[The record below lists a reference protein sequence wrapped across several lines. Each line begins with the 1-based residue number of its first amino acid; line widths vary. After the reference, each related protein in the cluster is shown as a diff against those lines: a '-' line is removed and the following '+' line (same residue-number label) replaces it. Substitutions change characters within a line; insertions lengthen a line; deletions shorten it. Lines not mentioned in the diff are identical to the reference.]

1 MALYVNTNTSSIN
14 AQNSLVKS
22 GNTLDQ
28 AFERLSSGLRINSAA
43 DDAAGLQISNRLT
56 SQINGLGVATRNAN
70 DGISLAQTAEGSL
83 QESTNI
89 LQRMRELALQ
99 SANGSNS
106 AEDRGAL
113 QKEVEALSSELDRIS
128 SNTAFGGSKILD
140 GTFGNGGTAEFQVG
154 SEANET
160 ISLSLDSYG
169 AADLGDKSLSQVNI
183 ASFDASAI
191 GVEDTSVTVSDGS
204 DSVTIEF
211 SEGDG
216 YDDFVKTFNEGAK
229 SLGISATIDDS
240 TGAVQFGVEDAA
252 DVAAFTITEATD
264 DGIFLTAGSA
274 SSDASNTITLTGAVD
289 TLDISTVEGAQ
300 SAVDVIDTAIAS
312 IDSKRADLGA
322 FQNRMESTIS
332 NLSTISEN
340 VSAARSRVRDAD
352 FAAETAKLTQA
363 QIIQQASTT
372 ILAQANQ
379 RPQAALSLLG

>member
-1 MALYVNTNTSSIN
+1 MALYVNTNVSSIN
-14 AQNSLVKS
+14 AQNQLVKS

-28 AFERLSSGLRINSAA
+28 AFQRLSSGLRINSAA

-56 SQINGLGVATRNAN
+56 SQINGLNVATRNAN

-128 SNTAFGGSKILD
+128 NNTAFGGSKILD
-140 GTFGNGGTAEFQVG
+140 GTFGDAGTAAFQVG

-160 ISLSLDSYG
+160 ISLTLGSYG
-169 AADLGDKSLSQVNI
+169 AADLGEKTLSEVTL
-183 ASFDASAI
+183 ASFDATAI
-191 GVEDTSVTVSDGS
+191 GVEDTSITVDNGT
-204 DSVTIEF
+204 DSVTVNF

-216 YDDFVKTFNEGAK
+216 YDDFVRKFNEGTK
-229 SLGISATIDDS
+229 SLGISANINDT
-240 TGAVQFGVEDAA
+240 TGAVEFGVDDVA

-264 DGIFLTAGSA
+264 DGIFLNAGSA
-274 SSDASNTITLTGAVD
+274 SSDASDTITLTGAVD
-289 TLDISTVEGAQ
+289 TIDISDVDGAQ

-312 IDSKRADLGA
+312 IDDKRADLGA
-322 FQNRMESTIS
+322 FQNRMQSTIA
-332 NLSTISEN
+332 NLSAISEN